1 MTGEWHGCNVC
12 PQFMHPHVGDDMSG
26 THHQAGDDPRMT
38 MESSMSD
45 HDAEAIAASLPV
57 RDGDEPWTADEV
69 REIIDALES
78 DVHRMGTALAKA
90 ENDLADLMKQGNDG
104 AGMDTIDVGSS
115 KRSPLPA
122 TPVPSTTSRSSLSS
136 CSTRAP
142 GVPASP
148 VARPLERL
156 VCRPSREPPCASSA
170 SSAKSAGDLSH

>member
-1 MTGEWHGCNVC
+1 
-12 PQFMHPHVGDDMSG
+12 MSG
-26 THHQAGDDPRMT
+26 TPHQAGDDPRMT

-115 KRSPLPA
+115 QFERDQEISVTRNARAVYDQSKLALQLLDEGTWGTCESCGKAVGKARLQAFPRA
-122 TPVPSTTSRSSLSS
+122 TMCVKCKQRE
-136 CSTRAP
+136 
-142 GVPASP
+142 
-148 VARPLERL
+148 ER
-156 VCRPSREPPCASSA
+156 R
-170 SSAKSAGDLSH
+170 

>member
-1 MTGEWHGCNVC
+1 MR
-12 PQFMHPHVGDDMSG
+12 G

-115 KRSPLPA
+115 QFERDQEISVTRNARAVYDQSKLALQLLDEGTWGTCESCGKAVGKARLQAFPRA
-122 TPVPSTTSRSSLSS
+122 TMCVKCKQRE
-136 CSTRAP
+136 
-142 GVPASP
+142 
-148 VARPLERL
+148 ER
-156 VCRPSREPPCASSA
+156 R
-170 SSAKSAGDLSH
+170 

>member
-1 MTGEWHGCNVC
+1 
-12 PQFMHPHVGDDMSG
+12 MSG

-45 HDAEAIAASLPV
+45 HDAEAIAAFLPV

-115 KRSPLPA
+115 QFERDQEISVTRNARAVYDQSKLALQLLDEGTWGTCESCGKAVGKARLQAFPRA
-122 TPVPSTTSRSSLSS
+122 TMCVKCKQRE
-136 CSTRAP
+136 
-142 GVPASP
+142 
-148 VARPLERL
+148 ER
-156 VCRPSREPPCASSA
+156 R
-170 SSAKSAGDLSH
+170 

>member
-1 MTGEWHGCNVC
+1 
-12 PQFMHPHVGDDMSG
+12 MSG

-115 KRSPLPA
+115 QFERDQEISVTRNARAVYDQSKLALQLLDEGTWGTCESCGKAVGKARLQAFPRA
-122 TPVPSTTSRSSLSS
+122 TMCVKCKQRE
-136 CSTRAP
+136 
-142 GVPASP
+142 
-148 VARPLERL
+148 ER
-156 VCRPSREPPCASSA
+156 R
-170 SSAKSAGDLSH
+170 

>member
-1 MTGEWHGCNVC
+1 
-12 PQFMHPHVGDDMSG
+12 MSG

-45 HDAEAIAASLPV
+45 HDAEAIDDCLPV

-115 KRSPLPA
+115 QFERDQEISVTRNARAVYDQSKLALQLLDEGTWGTCESCGKAVGKARLQAFPRA
-122 TPVPSTTSRSSLSS
+122 TMCVKCKQRE
-136 CSTRAP
+136 
-142 GVPASP
+142 
-148 VARPLERL
+148 ER
-156 VCRPSREPPCASSA
+156 R
-170 SSAKSAGDLSH
+170 

>member
-1 MTGEWHGCNVC
+1 
-12 PQFMHPHVGDDMSG
+12 
-26 THHQAGDDPRMT
+26 
-38 MESSMSD
+38 MSD

-115 KRSPLPA
+115 QFERDQEISVTRNARAVYDQSKLALHLLDEGTWGTCESCGKAVGKARLQAFPRA
-122 TPVPSTTSRSSLSS
+122 TMCVKCKQRE
-136 CSTRAP
+136 
-142 GVPASP
+142 
-148 VARPLERL
+148 ER
-156 VCRPSREPPCASSA
+156 R
-170 SSAKSAGDLSH
+170 

>member
-1 MTGEWHGCNVC
+1 
-12 PQFMHPHVGDDMSG
+12 MSG

-78 DVHRMGTALAKA
+78 DIHRMGTALAKA

-115 KRSPLPA
+115 QFERDQEISVTRNARAVYDQSKLALRLLDEGTWGTCESCGKAVGKARLQAFPRA
-122 TPVPSTTSRSSLSS
+122 TMCVKCKQRE
-136 CSTRAP
+136 
-142 GVPASP
+142 
-148 VARPLERL
+148 ER
-156 VCRPSREPPCASSA
+156 R
-170 SSAKSAGDLSH
+170 